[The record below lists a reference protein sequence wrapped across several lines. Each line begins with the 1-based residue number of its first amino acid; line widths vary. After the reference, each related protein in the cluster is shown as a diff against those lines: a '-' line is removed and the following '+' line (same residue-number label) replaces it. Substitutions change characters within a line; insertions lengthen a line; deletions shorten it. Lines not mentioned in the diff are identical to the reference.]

1 MRIRP
6 ASSTILRSRGLLLD
20 MASLWK
26 NDDVIERRSTVK
38 TNTRPTW
45 NDMNEHTASESWR
58 TRKFSEAAYYAAYKT
73 VRNKIRQFDPISL
86 TETALNYLHAPFK
99 ADIDY
104 LQRKPWLVLL
114 IVKWALIDEQAP
126 VKGRPKPSERQLCD
140 ITAAADS
147 AGDRT
152 RLPNEFDDTSLFMR
166 AIAYQ
171 QFLYQR
177 RGSPIVIA
185 RQSLYFAG
193 LMDDHY
199 IPRTFH
205 ALTGMRL
212 TRFLTLSHALYIA
225 FSATKGR
232 RFIDAGWFSYMGPE
246 FGREEIERFLGL
258 LSTSLPDMR
267 LKFAATDAAIRE
279 SGKAP
284 RNAAEYFEQ
293 SAFVEHPLIRHRQG
307 YECTD
312 VHLLDRCLGRFVY
325 NRLRANGTQPF
336 MSAFGPLF
344 ERAVGEA
351 IEYMSLPYRTEKEI
365 AALIQR
371 KEKPSLIDFVVN
383 DGQARIFIDAKG
395 IDIHYRG
402 KVTESMAELATTLE
416 TSLIKAISQ
425 AASTRQ
431 VLDSLELY
439 PADSSNSDD
448 YLVVVTQG
456 EFYVTNGVALE
467 NAIGTN
473 AIAAIRHTQSD
484 RDIALERM
492 YFMTIHE
499 FERLTAAV
507 QAGQFGFVEALERA
521 RLADGEATTRRMMFE
536 QHLSDWGVHNI
547 APHYLV
553 AESLRELE
561 HMRQIMLT
569 GTT

>member
-1 MRIRP
+1 
-6 ASSTILRSRGLLLD
+6 
-20 MASLWK
+20 
-26 NDDVIERRSTVK
+26 
-38 TNTRPTW
+38 
-45 NDMNEHTASESWR
+45 MNEHTSPEPWR
-58 TRKFSEAAYYAAYKT
+58 TRKFSETAYYAAYKA
-73 VRNKIRQFDPISL
+73 VRNKIRRFDPVLL
-86 TETALNYLHAPFK
+86 TEAALDHLHAPFN
-99 ADIDY
+99 AELDY
-104 LQRKPWLVLL
+104 LQRKPWLIMLV
-114 IVKWALIDEQAP
+114 VKWALIDELAP
-126 VKGRPKPSERQLCD
+126 VAGRPKPSERQLRD
-140 ITAAADS
+140 IIATADAA
-147 AGDRT
+147 GNRT
-152 RLPNEFDDTSLFMR
+152 RLPHEYDDLSLFMR

-193 LMDDHY
+193 LKDDHY

-225 FSATKGR
+225 FSETKGR
-232 RFIDAGWFSYMGPE
+232 RFVDAGWFSYMVPE
-246 FGREEIERFLGL
+246 FAPEEIERFLGL

-284 RNAAEYFEQ
+284 RSAAEYFEQ
-293 SAFVEHPLIRHRQG
+293 SAFVDRPLIRHRQG

-325 NRLRANGTQPF
+325 SRLRENGTQPF
-336 MSAFGPLF
+336 MSSFGPLF

-351 IEYMSLPYRTEKEI
+351 IGYMSLPYRTEKEI
-365 AALIQR
+365 AALIPR
-371 KEKPSLIDFVVN
+371 KQKPSLIDFVVD
-383 DGQARIFIDAKG
+383 DGHARIFIDAKG

-402 KVTESMAELATTLE
+402 KVTESMAELATALE

-431 VLDSLELY
+431 ALDSLGLSV
-439 PADSSNSDD
+439 ADSSNRGD

-456 EFYVTNGVALE
+456 EFYVTNGVALA
-467 NAIGTN
+467 NAIGPN
-473 AIAAIRHTQSD
+473 AIAAILQAQSD
-484 RDIALERM
+484 SDNIALERM

-507 QAGQFGFVEALERA
+507 QAGRFGFVEALEHA
-521 RLADGEATTRRMMFE
+521 RLADGDVTTRRMMFE
-536 QHLSDWGVHNI
+536 QHLSDWGVQNM
-547 APHYLV
+547 APDYLV

-561 HMRQIMLT
+561 HMRQLVLA